1 MAKLIGGKA
10 ILYRENIENEN
21 ISFLAYS
28 TVSKCKKH
36 FKRHTE
42 SFFYIRFVERHW
54 GVEIVRVEYF
64 GLYISVLA
72 VGFALKREKGGF
84 SSCPSFHSGARSVWI
99 FVCVERKL

>member
-1 MAKLIGGKA
+1 MKIFRFWLTVQFRIAKNTLRGTQK
-10 ILYRENIENEN
+10 
-21 ISFLAYS
+21 
-28 TVSKCKKH
+28 V
-36 FKRHTE
+36 
-42 SFFYIRFVERHW
+42 FFYIRFVERHW

-84 SSCPSFHSGARSVWI
+84 SSCPSFHSGARSVWV